1 MLFWQIRTRYLLAL
15 AALFVGAAFLDLKQP
30 GRGQFYNPVYG
41 VRSWVNT
48 HQPAA
53 WQLVTRVQG
62 NDGRLQACVALAPDL
77 IALDATKAELRRA
90 LVGES
95 ESVALE
101 WLGQPACALG
111 NGVYRWALDNGL
123 ALDVTVSEGEVTHSE
138 LNR

>member
-1 MLFWQIRTRYLLAL
+1 MLFWRIRTRYLLAL
-15 AALFVGAAFLDLKQP
+15 AALFVGAAVLDLKQP
-30 GRGQFYNPVYG
+30 GRAQFYNPVYG
-41 VRSWVNT
+41 VRSWFNT

-53 WQLVTRVQG
+53 WQMVNRLSG
-62 NDGRLQACVALAPDL
+62 NDARLQTCVAIAPDP
-77 IALDATKAELRRA
+77 IALDATKAELHKA

-111 NGVYRWALDNGL
+111 NGIYRWALDNGL
-123 ALDVTVSEGEVTHSE
+123 ALDVTVTEGEVTHSE

>member
-1 MLFWQIRTRYLLAL
+1 MLFWRMQTRHLLAL
-15 AALFVGAAFLDLKQP
+15 TLLFVGAAFLDLRQP

-41 VRSWVNT
+41 AKSWLNT

-53 WQLVTRVQG
+53 WQLVARVQG
-62 NDGRLQACVALAPDL
+62 NDARLQSCVAVAPDPT
-77 IALDATKAELRRA
+77 ALAATKAELRKA

-95 ESVALE
+95 EAVALE

-111 NGVYRWALDNGL
+111 NGAYRWALDNGL
-123 ALDVTVSEGEVTHSE
+123 ALDVTVTDGEVTHSE

>member
-15 AALFVGAAFLDLKQP
+15 AALFVGAAFLDLNQP
-30 GRGQFYNPVYG
+30 GRGRFYNPVYG
-41 VRSWVNT
+41 MRSWFNT

-62 NDGRLQACVALAPDL
+62 NDGRLQACVAVAPDPV
-77 IALDATKAELRRA
+77 ALDATKAELRKA

-123 ALDVTVSEGEVTHSE
+123 ALDVSVSEGEVTHSE

>member
-1 MLFWQIRTRYLLAL
+1 MLFWRIRTRYLLAL

-41 VRSWVNT
+41 VKSWVNT

-53 WQLVTRVQG
+53 WQLVHRLSG
-62 NDGRLQACVALAPDL
+62 EDARLQTCAAIAPDPV
-77 IALDATKAELRRA
+77 ALDATKAELRRA

-95 ESVALE
+95 EAIALE

-111 NGVYRWALDNGL
+111 NGVYRWALNNGL
-123 ALDVTVSEGEVTHSE
+123 ALDVTVTEGEVTHSE

>member
-1 MLFWQIRTRYLLAL
+1 MLFWRMKTRHLLAL
-15 AALFVGAAFLDLKQP
+15 ALLFVGAAFLDLRQP
-30 GRGQFYNPVYG
+30 GRGQFYNPIYG
-41 VRSWVNT
+41 AKSWLNT

-62 NDGRLQACVALAPDL
+62 NDARLQACVAVAPDPT
-77 IALDATKAELRRA
+77 ALAATRADLRKA

-95 ESVALE
+95 EAVALE

-123 ALDVTVSEGEVTHSE
+123 ALDVTVSDGEVTHSE

>member
-1 MLFWQIRTRYLLAL
+1 MLFWRIRTRYLLAL

-30 GRGQFYNPVYG
+30 GRGQFYSPVYG
-41 VRSWVNT
+41 ARSWFNT

-53 WQLVTRVQG
+53 WQLVNRLSG
-62 NDGRLQACVALAPDL
+62 EDARLQACVAVAPDPV
-77 IALDATKAELRRA
+77 ALDATKAELRKA

-95 ESVALE
+95 EAIALE

-111 NGVYRWALDNGL
+111 HGVYRWALDNGL
-123 ALDVTVSEGEVTHSE
+123 ALDVTVTDGEVTHSE